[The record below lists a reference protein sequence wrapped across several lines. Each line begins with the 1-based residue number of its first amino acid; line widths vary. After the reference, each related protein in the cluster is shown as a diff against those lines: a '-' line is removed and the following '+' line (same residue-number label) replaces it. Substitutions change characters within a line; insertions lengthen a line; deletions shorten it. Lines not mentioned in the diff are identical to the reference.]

1 MNCYNR
7 YALKNR
13 RGRLKTGQQG
23 MTLVEVLVSMFVL
36 AVGVLALLATQL
48 RTVASVQ
55 EAESQTIVAQAV
67 QNLTESMM
75 INPTLCSKEDQGDS
89 RCSGKVNAQTP
100 DNWVVKS
107 YDNDKMFVD
116 GNAGAISY
124 RFSNPT
130 KVRNCSQS
138 NYCKPPTSASLNKRE
153 LLEDH
158 LGRFEES
165 LSNSL
170 PNANTWYIICN
181 DDSGNDMWMPDPPD
195 PGDKPRHE
203 CSGGAN
209 HPLVIKVLWEI
220 EVEIEEEKLKELK
233 DSRTLKSNGKKIVYT
248 YQARLAE

>member
-89 RCSGKVNAQTP
+89 RCAGKVNAQTP

-107 YDNDKMFVD
+107 YDNQNIFVY

-124 RFSNPT
+124 RFSAPAEIKKST
-130 KVRNCSQS
+130 KTAIKGN
-138 NYCKPPTSASLNKRE
+138 AGSLTKRQI
-153 LLEDH
+153 LEDH
-158 LGRFEES
+158 LASFEES
-165 LSNSL
+165 LKNAL

-181 DDSGNDMWMPDPPD
+181 DDSGNDMTIS
-195 PGDKPRHE
+195 GNSVNPR
-203 CSGGAN
+203 CSNGSNA
-209 HPLVIKVLWEI
+209 PLVIKVLWEI
-220 EVEIEEEKLKELK
+220 EAEKAEQNAA
-233 DSRTLKSNGKKIVYT
+233 LKSNGKKIVYT